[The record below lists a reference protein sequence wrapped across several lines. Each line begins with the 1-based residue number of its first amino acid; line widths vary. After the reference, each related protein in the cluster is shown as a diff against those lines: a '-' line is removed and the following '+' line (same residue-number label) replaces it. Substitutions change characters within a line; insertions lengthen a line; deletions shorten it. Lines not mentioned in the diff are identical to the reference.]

1 MENTLKS
8 TLTTAVSG
16 LSGVTVADISNVVQG
31 HEYCTDDPWT
41 YGLSVLL
48 LNDASQAPFH
58 PTPEGQA
65 AIAAVLKQSFPPR

>member
-1 MENTLKS
+1 MQATLIA
-8 TLTTAVSG
+8 AVSG
-16 LSGVTVADISNVVQG
+16 IDGVSIADISGVVKG

-48 LNDASQAPFH
+48 HNDASLAPFH
-58 PTPEGQA
+58 PTPQGQA